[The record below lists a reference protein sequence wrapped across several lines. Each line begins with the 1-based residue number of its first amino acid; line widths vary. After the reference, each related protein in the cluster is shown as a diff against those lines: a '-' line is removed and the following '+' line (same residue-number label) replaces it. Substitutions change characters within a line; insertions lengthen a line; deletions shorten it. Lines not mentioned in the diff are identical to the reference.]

1 MSALRTELDRHR
13 SHYRSCA
20 GSGESWN
27 KLLVTGPLAVVPS
40 FLKVGDLLLVASLF
54 VLGGEFWDK
63 LKSLFVYGAKVQ
75 CPASQAVAGPGNR
88 S

>member
-1 MSALRTELDRHR
+1 M
-13 SHYRSCA
+13 
-20 GSGESWN
+20 
-27 KLLVTGPLAVVPS
+27 VPS

-75 CPASQAVAGPGNR
+75 FPASQAVAGPGNR